1 MDAEAD
7 GKAAAVRK
15 CVHHG
20 NAAEAAR
27 QAGYKGKNANIV
39 GQQNLTKLYI
49 RNAIEKRLKEIEDA
63 QIADAKEVMK
73 LLTSTLRGELE
84 EEIIVC
90 EGRGEGVSEAVR
102 LLKKPSIRDRLEKPS
117 IRDRLEA
124 AKCLMKRYGLML
136 SDVEIEEKK
145 AKTAALKK
153 DSETGSGEEVMI
165 IDDSDTDQAE

>member
-1 MDAEAD
+1 MKSLTVKQRRFVDAYI
-7 GKAAAVRK
+7 KT
-15 CVHHG
+15 G

-27 QAGYKGKNANIV
+27 QAGYKGKNANVV
-39 GQQNLTKLYI
+39 GPQNLAKLSI
-49 RNAIEKRLKEIEDA
+49 REAISARMKELEDA

-90 EGRGEGVSEAVR
+90 EGCGEGVSEAVR
-102 LLKKPSIRDRLEKPS
+102 LLKKPS

>member
-1 MDAEAD
+1 MQKLTEKQRRFVNAYI
-7 GKAAAVRK
+7 KT
-15 CVHHG
+15 G

-27 QAGYKGKNANIV
+27 KAGYTGKNANII

-49 RNAIEKRLKEIEDA
+49 RNAIEKRLKEMEDA

-102 LLKKPSIRDRLEKPS
+102 MLKKPSIRDRL
-117 IRDRLEA
+117 DA

-145 AKTAALKK
+145 AKTVALKK
-153 DSETGSGEEVMI
+153 DSETGSGEEVTI

>member
-1 MDAEAD
+1 MQKLTEKQRRFVNAYI
-7 GKAAAVRK
+7 KT
-15 CVHHG
+15 G

-27 QAGYKGKNANIV
+27 NAGYTGKNANII

-102 LLKKPSIRDRLEKPS
+102 LMKKPS

-124 AKCLMKRYGLML
+124 AKCLMKRYGLMM
-136 SDVEIEEKK
+136 SDLEQEEKR
-145 AKTAALKK
+145 ARIDAIRK
-153 DSETGSGEEVMI
+153 DMNDRNAEEKVVIVDDISGE
-165 IDDSDTDQAE
+165 DSAE

>member
-1 MDAEAD
+1 MQKLTE
-7 GKAAAVRK
+7 KQRRFVAAYIK
-15 CVHHG
+15 TG

-27 QAGYKGKNANIV
+27 KAGYTGKNANII

-102 LLKKPSIRDRLEKPS
+102 LMKKPS

-124 AKCLMKRYGLML
+124 AKSLMKRYGLMM
-136 SDVEIEEKK
+136 SDLEQEEKR
-145 AKTAALKK
+145 ARIDAIRK
-153 DSETGSGEEVMI
+153 DMNDRNAEEKVVIVDDISGE
-165 IDDSDTDQAE
+165 DSAE

>member
-1 MDAEAD
+1 MQKLTEKQRRFVNAYI
-7 GKAAAVRK
+7 KT
-15 CVHHG
+15 G

-27 QAGYKGKNANIV
+27 QAGYTGKNANII

-102 LLKKPSIRDRLEKPS
+102 LMKKPS

-124 AKCLMKRYGLML
+124 AKCLMKRYGLMM
-136 SDVEIEEKK
+136 SDLEQEEKR
-145 AKTAALKK
+145 ARIDAIRK
-153 DSETGSGEEVMI
+153 DMNDRNAEEKVVIVDDISGE
-165 IDDSDTDQAE
+165 DCAE

>member
-1 MDAEAD
+1 MQKLTE
-7 GKAAAVRK
+7 KQRRFVAAYIK
-15 CVHHG
+15 TG

-27 QAGYKGKNANIV
+27 KAGYTGKNANII

-102 LLKKPSIRDRLEKPS
+102 LMKKPS

-124 AKCLMKRYGLML
+124 AKCLMKRYGLMM
-136 SDVEIEEKK
+136 SDLEQEEKR
-145 AKTAALKK
+145 ARIDAIRK
-153 DSETGSGEEVMI
+153 DMNDRNAEEKVVIVDDISGE
-165 IDDSDTDQAE
+165 DSAE

>member
-1 MDAEAD
+1 MKEKRLTVKQQRFVDTYI
-7 GKAAAVRK
+7 KT
-15 CVHHG
+15 G

-27 QAGYKGKNANIV
+27 QAGYKKTTADAIGRENLRKPTVRKAINA
-39 GQQNLTKLYI
+39 
-49 RNAIEKRLKEIEDA
+49 RLKEIENA

-102 LLKKPSIRDRLEKPS
+102 LMKKPS

-124 AKCLMKRYGLML
+124 AKSLMKRYGLMM
-136 SDVEIEEKK
+136 SDLEQEEKR
-145 AKTAALKK
+145 ARIDAIRK
-153 DSETGSGEEVMI
+153 DMNDRNAEEKVVIVDDISGE
-165 IDDSDTDQAE
+165 DSAE

>member
-1 MDAEAD
+1 MQKLTE
-7 GKAAAVRK
+7 KQRRFVAAYIK
-15 CVHHG
+15 TG

-27 QAGYKGKNANIV
+27 QAGYKKKTADAIGRE
-39 GQQNLTKLYI
+39 NLRKPTV

-102 LLKKPSIRDRLEKPS
+102 LMKKPS

-124 AKCLMKRYGLML
+124 AKCLMKRYGLAL

-145 AKTAALKK
+145 AKTAALNRGGEEDK
-153 DSETGSGEEVMI
+153 GEEVTI
-165 IDDSDTDQAE
+165 LDDTGTDPAE

>member
-1 MDAEAD
+1 MQKLTE
-7 GKAAAVRK
+7 KQRRFIAAYIK
-15 CVHHG
+15 TG

-27 QAGYKGKNANIV
+27 KAGYTGKNANII

-63 QIADAKEVMK
+63 QIADAKEAMK

-102 LLKKPSIRDRLEKPS
+102 LMKKPS

-124 AKCLMKRYGLML
+124 AKCLMKRYGLMM
-136 SDVEIEEKK
+136 SDLEQEEKR
-145 AKTAALKK
+145 ARIDAIRK
-153 DSETGSGEEVMI
+153 DMNDRNAEEKVVIVDDISGE
-165 IDDSDTDQAE
+165 DCAE

>member
-1 MDAEAD
+1 MKPVLTEKQKRFIDYYIETGNATEAAK
-7 GKAAAVRK
+7 KAGYSKKTAAVTGHDNLRK
-15 CVHHG
+15 P
-20 NAAEAAR
+20 
-27 QAGYKGKNANIV
+27 NI
-39 GQQNLTKLYI
+39 KS
-49 RNAIEKRLKEIEDA
+49 AIEKRLKALEDA

-102 LLKKPSIRDRLEKPS
+102 LMKKPSIRDRL
-117 IRDRLEA
+117 DA
-124 AKCLMKRYGLML
+124 AKCLMKRYGLAL

-145 AKTAALKK
+145 AKTAALRR
-153 DSETGSGEEVMI
+153 DEADSGEEVTI

>member
-1 MDAEAD
+1 MQKLTEKQRRFVNAYI
-7 GKAAAVRK
+7 KT
-15 CVHHG
+15 G

-27 QAGYKGKNANIV
+27 KAGYTGKNANII

-102 LLKKPSIRDRLEKPS
+102 LMKKPS

-124 AKCLMKRYGLML
+124 AKCLMKRYGLMM
-136 SDVEIEEKK
+136 SDLEQEEERARIDAIRKDMNDRNAEEKVVIV
-145 AKTAALKK
+145 
-153 DSETGSGEEVMI
+153 DDISGE
-165 IDDSDTDQAE
+165 DSAE

>member
-1 MDAEAD
+1 MQKLTEKQRRFVNAYI
-7 GKAAAVRK
+7 KT
-15 CVHHG
+15 G

-27 QAGYKGKNANIV
+27 QAGYKKKTADAIGRE
-39 GQQNLTKLYI
+39 NLRKPTV

-102 LLKKPSIRDRLEKPS
+102 LMKKPS

-124 AKCLMKRYGLML
+124 AKSLMKRYGLMM
-136 SDVEIEEKK
+136 SDLEQEEKR
-145 AKTAALKK
+145 ARIDAIRK
-153 DSETGSGEEVMI
+153 DMNDRNAEEKVVIVDDISGE
-165 IDDSDTDQAE
+165 DSAE

>member
-1 MDAEAD
+1 MQKLTEKQRRFVNAYI
-7 GKAAAVRK
+7 KT
-15 CVHHG
+15 G

-27 QAGYKGKNANIV
+27 QAGYKKKTADAIGRE
-39 GQQNLTKLYI
+39 NLRKPTV

-102 LLKKPSIRDRLEKPS
+102 LMKKPS

-124 AKCLMKRYGLML
+124 AKCLMKRYGLAL

-145 AKTAALKK
+145 AKTAALNRGGEEDK
-153 DSETGSGEEVMI
+153 GEEVTI
-165 IDDSDTDQAE
+165 LDDTGTDPAE

>member
-1 MDAEAD
+1 MQKLTEKQRRFVNAYI
-7 GKAAAVRK
+7 KT
-15 CVHHG
+15 G

-27 QAGYKGKNANIV
+27 KAGYTGKNANII

-102 LLKKPSIRDRLEKPS
+102 LMKKPS

-124 AKCLMKRYGLML
+124 AKCLMKRYGLMM
-136 SDVEIEEKK
+136 SDLEQEEKR
-145 AKTAALKK
+145 ARIDAIRK
-153 DSETGSGEEVMI
+153 DMNDRNAEEKVVIVDDISGE
-165 IDDSDTDQAE
+165 DSAE

>member
-1 MDAEAD
+1 MQKLTEKQRRFVNAYI
-7 GKAAAVRK
+7 KT
-15 CVHHG
+15 G

-27 QAGYKGKNANIV
+27 QAGYKKKTADAIGRE
-39 GQQNLTKLYI
+39 NLRKPTV

-102 LLKKPSIRDRLEKPS
+102 LMKKPS

-124 AKCLMKRYGLML
+124 AKCLMKRYGLAL

-145 AKTAALKK
+145 AKTAALRR
-153 DSETGSGEEVMI
+153 DEAQDTAQEQVIIAGEGEI
-165 IDDSDTDQAE
+165 LE

>member
-1 MDAEAD
+1 MQKLTEKQRRFVNAYI
-7 GKAAAVRK
+7 KT
-15 CVHHG
+15 G

-27 QAGYKGKNANIV
+27 QAGYTGKNANII

-102 LLKKPSIRDRLEKPS
+102 LMKKPS

-124 AKCLMKRYGLML
+124 AKCLMKRYGLAL

-145 AKTAALKK
+145 AKTAALRR
-153 DSETGSGEEVMI
+153 DEADSGEEVTI

>member
-1 MDAEAD
+1 MQKLTE
-7 GKAAAVRK
+7 KQRRFVAAYIK
-15 CVHHG
+15 TG

-27 QAGYKGKNANIV
+27 QAGYKKKTADAIGRE
-39 GQQNLTKLYI
+39 NLRKPTV

-102 LLKKPSIRDRLEKPS
+102 LMKKPS

-124 AKCLMKRYGLML
+124 AKCLMKRYGLAM
-136 SDVEIEEKK
+136 SDVERDEKK
-145 AKTAALKK
+145 ARTEALRKETEAQDTAQEQVIIA
-153 DSETGSGEEVMI
+153 GEGEI
-165 IDDSDTDQAE
+165 LE

>member
-1 MDAEAD
+1 MQKLTE
-7 GKAAAVRK
+7 KQRRFVAAYIK
-15 CVHHG
+15 TG

-27 QAGYKGKNANIV
+27 KAGYKKTTADAIGRE
-39 GQQNLTKLYI
+39 NLRKPTV

-102 LLKKPSIRDRLEKPS
+102 LMKKPS

-124 AKCLMKRYGLML
+124 AKCLMKRYGLMM
-136 SDVEIEEKK
+136 SDLEQEEKR
-145 AKTAALKK
+145 ARIDAIRK
-153 DSETGSGEEVMI
+153 DMNDRNAEEKVVIVDDISGE
-165 IDDSDTDQAE
+165 DSAE

>member
-1 MDAEAD
+1 MQKLTEKQRRFVNAYI
-7 GKAAAVRK
+7 KT
-15 CVHHG
+15 G

-27 QAGYKGKNANIV
+27 KAGYKKTTADAIGRE
-39 GQQNLTKLYI
+39 NLRKPTV

-102 LLKKPSIRDRLEKPS
+102 LMKKPS

-124 AKCLMKRYGLML
+124 AKSLMKRYGLMM
-136 SDVEIEEKK
+136 SDLEQEEKR
-145 AKTAALKK
+145 ARIDAIRK
-153 DSETGSGEEVMI
+153 DMNDRNAEEKVVIVDDISGE
-165 IDDSDTDQAE
+165 DSAE

>member
-1 MDAEAD
+1 MHKLTEKQRRFVNAYI
-7 GKAAAVRK
+7 KT
-15 CVHHG
+15 G

-27 QAGYKGKNANIV
+27 KAGYTGKNANII

-102 LLKKPSIRDRLEKPS
+102 LMKKPS

-124 AKCLMKRYGLML
+124 AKCLMKRYGLMM
-136 SDVEIEEKK
+136 SDLEQEEKR
-145 AKTAALKK
+145 ARIDAIRK
-153 DSETGSGEEVMI
+153 DMNDRNAEEKVVIVDDISGE
-165 IDDSDTDQAE
+165 DSAE

>member
-1 MDAEAD
+1 MQKLTE
-7 GKAAAVRK
+7 KQRRFVAAYIK
-15 CVHHG
+15 TG

-27 QAGYKGKNANIV
+27 QAGYKKTTADAIGRE
-39 GQQNLTKLYI
+39 NLRKPTV

-102 LLKKPSIRDRLEKPS
+102 LMKKPS

-124 AKCLMKRYGLML
+124 AKCLMKRYGLAL

-145 AKTAALKK
+145 AKTAALRK
-153 DSETGSGEEVMI
+153 ETEAQDTAQEQVIIAGEGDILE
-165 IDDSDTDQAE
+165 